1 MSEEI
6 QEPEVAA
13 FEPYPCSLGTVTG
26 VEGDS
31 YLINTVDGRLIG
43 IRANGEPSAE
53 NIEADIAN
61 PLPAEVGPRH
71 LSKLELKARLDVLG
85 KWAAFVTFMAAI
97 GAWDDFIL
105 ASFISTDH
113 ALFTT
118 YAPQVK
124 AEISLTDEEFDAL
137 IL

>member
-1 MSEEI
+1 MDEEI
-6 QEPEVAA
+6 IPEPAPFIPV
-13 FEPYPCSLGTVTG
+13 PCSLGTWTG
-26 VEGDS
+26 VDDDT
-31 YLINTVDGRLIG
+31 YLITEASGQVLG
-43 IRANGEPSAE
+43 IRANGDLTAE
-53 NIEADIAN
+53 NIEADIAS
-61 PLPAEVGPRH
+61 PKPAPVGPKQ

-85 KWAAFVTFMAAI
+85 KWAAFVTFMDAI

-124 AEISLTDEEFDAL
+124 AGINLTDEEFDSL
-137 IL
+137 IE